1 MSKSRMALSMDTSAG
16 RGGRRRVDS
25 VVNMVPFIDLLVCCI
40 AFLIITAVWTQLE
53 RLDLRATGGP
63 PVPGEE
69 ALPASPQLVLRMGEA
84 GMTIVDEVGAA
95 VAVPKVGERQDLT
108 RLGRELGAL
117 RRTMPDKTRL
127 VVAPDDGQR
136 YDDIVGVMDA
146 AVGARFDD
154 LSVSSDGQ

>member
-1 MSKSRMALSMDTSAG
+1 MSKPGMALSTESPAG

-63 PVPGEE
+63 PLPGEE
-69 ALPASPQLVLRMGEA
+69 ALPATPQLLLRMGEA

-95 VAVPKVGERQDLT
+95 VVVPKAGERQDVA
-108 RLGRELGAL
+108 RLARELGTL
-117 RRTMPDKTRL
+117 RRTMPDRTRL

-136 YDDIVGVMDA
+136 YDDIVAVMDA